1 MAVPSPY
8 GSSSVGLSITS
19 MATAGAKTAGPT
31 EKFAI
36 DVLVICFE
44 IWFVKTFARTLLATG
59 RPIAEQRNACNG
71 RRQRQDRQNIQW
83 TYHWRHLHPV
93 SADFTLVFALGSDDP
108 SRCARASL
116 RSSAVLRAQV
126 AADHQRVSSCCALS
140 INLEASP
147 PSRSSA
153 TSATSWS
160 RRARILSILCREF
173 CRRLVGAPVGANTGT
188 LRVSRS
194 DLRSAVRTRPLWR
207 DHQRYRQGP

>member
-116 RSSAVLRAQV
+116 RSSAVLRAHSSSQPTTNGS
-126 AADHQRVSSCCALS
+126 AAAARYRSTWKPRRHRAAVPLPLRAGRAAPEYYRSCA
-140 INLEASP
+140 A
-147 PSRSSA
+147 SSA
-153 TSATSWS
+153 AVWSVHPLGRIRALCVSAGPTSEA
-160 RRARILSILCREF
+160 L
-173 CRRLVGAPVGANTGT
+173 
-188 LRVSRS
+188 
-194 DLRSAVRTRPLWR
+194 
-207 DHQRYRQGP
+207 